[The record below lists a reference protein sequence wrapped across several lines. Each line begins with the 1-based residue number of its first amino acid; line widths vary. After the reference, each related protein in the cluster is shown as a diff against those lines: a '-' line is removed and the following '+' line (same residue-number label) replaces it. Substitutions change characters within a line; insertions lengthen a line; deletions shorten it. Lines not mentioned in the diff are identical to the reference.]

1 MYRPEDPQNGRLV
14 IYAGTALSCIA
25 YLLLRIICAVHVQTY
40 ICQEKVLTPMGHF
53 SKNASATLNR
63 PCRKELYLG
72 MLRC

>member
-14 IYAGTALSCIA
+14 IYVGTALSCIA
-25 YLLLRIICAVHVQTY
+25 YLLH
-40 ICQEKVLTPMGHF
+40 ICQKKVLTPMGYF